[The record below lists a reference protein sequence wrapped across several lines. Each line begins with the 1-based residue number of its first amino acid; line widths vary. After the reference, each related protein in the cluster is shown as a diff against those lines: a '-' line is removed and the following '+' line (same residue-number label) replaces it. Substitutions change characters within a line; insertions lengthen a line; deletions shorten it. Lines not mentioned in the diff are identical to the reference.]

1 MSFILA
7 NDLAYYSKTKVRNC
21 AEKGFLTEAKVIDKF
36 SAKQVCSFPLD
47 KIDKLR
53 SFCLKV
59 HSHVVQFPI
68 KLVGLEE
75 MFSKTLKLI

>member
-1 MSFILA
+1 M
-7 NDLAYYSKTKVRNC
+7 
-21 AEKGFLTEAKVIDKF
+21 TETKVIDIF
-36 SAKQVCSFPLD
+36 AAKQVCSFPLD

-59 HSHVVQFPI
+59 HSHVVQFRI

-75 MFSKTLKLI
+75 MFSKTLQLN